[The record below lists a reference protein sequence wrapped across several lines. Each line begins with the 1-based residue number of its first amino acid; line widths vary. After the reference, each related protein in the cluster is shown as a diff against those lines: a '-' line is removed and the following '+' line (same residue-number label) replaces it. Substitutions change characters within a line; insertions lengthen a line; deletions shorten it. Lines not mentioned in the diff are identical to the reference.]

1 MADSGLKMGLKYIPY
16 FGGMLKIGLDIG
28 TGFVKCVSDHGRFRF
43 PSLYVRRFHGEWA
56 TKPTESVGNRALAFL
71 YSSGASACT
80 PITRGRP
87 DTRYARQVD
96 LLISEAI
103 SMVRTAAG
111 RQADSETRIVAGL
124 PYEGIDCRDAILRQ
138 VRRSAKTK
146 KCDVV
151 PQAAGTLIGMNR
163 KDGIVVSIGQGTT
176 EIVAIDNNQVIDGES
191 SRWSSEFITRK
202 IGRYAHLDVGLLNK
216 RAAMCKKYAKVLA
229 ENLSREIRD
238 MSARHGD
245 SYSLALS
252 GGGLLIPGVREALE
266 ASLEGLHISV
276 PPDPVMSNAVGLY
289 KLAG

>member
-1 MADSGLKMGLKYIPY
+1 MI
-16 FGGMLKIGLDIG
+16 KIGLDIG

-43 PSLYVRRFHGEWA
+43 PSLYVRRIHGEWA
-56 TKPTESVGNRALAFL
+56 TKPTESVGNSALAFL
-71 YSSGASACT
+71 HTSGASACT

-87 DTRYARQVD
+87 DARYARQVD
-96 LLISEAI
+96 LLISEAV

-111 RQADSETRIVAGL
+111 RQADSEIRIVAGL
-124 PYEGIDCRDAILRQ
+124 PYEAIDCRDTILKQ

-151 PQAAGTLIGMNR
+151 PQAAGTLIGMDM
-163 KDGIVVSIGQGTT
+163 KSGIVVSIGQGTT
-176 EIVAIDNNQVIDGES
+176 EIIAIDNGQVIDGES

-202 IGRYAHLDVGLLNK
+202 IGRYAHLDTKGLNE
-216 RAAMCKKYAKVLA
+216 RSAICKKYAKILV
-229 ENLSREIRD
+229 ENLSCEIRD

-245 SYSLALS
+245 SYDLALS
-252 GGGLLIPGVREALE
+252 GGGILIPGVRKALE

-276 PPDPVMSNAVGLY
+276 PSDPVMSNAVGLY